1 MKVAIVGTRNPSVSY
16 EQWTQVLKDMN
27 LPTVAELV
35 SGGAKGIDSY
45 TKRLSKESGI
55 PLIEFN
61 ERDQREMVDIA
72 RIGFIEDLGFEVFV
86 RTDDEESVP
95 HVHIW
100 DYDTRGEKVNSCV
113 KLLIPEYLTHRD
125 KCNNVFNPRQKE
137 AFTNFMSEVK
147 TSLIKR
153 VPAMTN
159 YEFSCWMWG
168 DNNSNMDVDVQ
179 YDEND
184 NPIIPDYSKL

>member
-35 SGGAKGIDSY
+35 SGGTKGIDSY

-100 DYDTRGEKVNSCV
+100 DYDTRGEKFNSCV
-113 KLLIPEYLTHRD
+113 KLLTPEYLTYRD

>member
-1 MKVAIVGTRNPSVSY
+1 
-16 EQWTQVLKDMN
+16 MN
-27 LPTVAELV
+27 LKELH
-35 SGGAKGIDSY
+35 
-45 TKRLSKESGI
+45 
-55 PLIEFN
+55 
-61 ERDQREMVDIA
+61 ERDQREIADIA

-100 DYDTRGEKVNSCV
+100 DYT
-113 KLLIPEYLTHRD
+113 PEYLTHRD

>member
-16 EQWTQVLKDMN
+16 EQWTQVLKNMN

-95 HVHIW
+95 HVHIGIM
-100 DYDTRGEKVNSCV
+100 TQEVRN
-113 KLLIPEYLTHRD
+113 LILVLSYLHQSILHTEISAIMFSIQG
-125 KCNNVFNPRQKE
+125 KT
-137 AFTNFMSEVK
+137 FTNFMSEVK

>member
-1 MKVAIVGTRNPSVSY
+1 
-16 EQWTQVLKDMN
+16 
-27 LPTVAELV
+27 
-35 SGGAKGIDSY
+35 
-45 TKRLSKESGI
+45 
-55 PLIEFN
+55 
-61 ERDQREMVDIA
+61 
-72 RIGFIEDLGFEVFV
+72 
-86 RTDDEESVP
+86 
-95 HVHIW
+95 
-100 DYDTRGEKVNSCV
+100 
-113 KLLIPEYLTHRD
+113 
-125 KCNNVFNPRQKE
+125 
-137 AFTNFMSEVK
+137 MSEVK